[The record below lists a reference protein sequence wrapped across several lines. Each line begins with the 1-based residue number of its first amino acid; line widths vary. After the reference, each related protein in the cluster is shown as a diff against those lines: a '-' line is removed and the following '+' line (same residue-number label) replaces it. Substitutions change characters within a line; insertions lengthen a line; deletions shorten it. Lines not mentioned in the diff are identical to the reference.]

1 MYISYM
7 PELKKL
13 EKKLDYKFKDSDK
26 LKQALVHRSYIN
38 EHPDFVL
45 GHNERLEFLG
55 DAVLELIVT
64 KYLFNEYPEKPEG
77 VLTNWRA
84 SLVNSKMLYQVASE
98 LALDNY
104 LYLSKGEAKE
114 GNSKSRQFIMADA
127 VEAII
132 GAMYLDQGIGGAELF
147 VNEYIVSKL
156 HHIISN
162 ELYLDPKSRLQE
174 LAQEKE
180 SITPHYNLLKEK
192 GPDHE
197 KIFSIGVYFED
208 KMIAKGE
215 GSSKHEA
222 EVDAAKKALK
232 IKKW

>member
-1 MYISYM
+1 M
-7 PELKKL
+7 PDLKKL
-13 EKKLDYKFKDSDK
+13 EKKLNFKFKDSDK

-38 EHPDFVL
+38 EHPNFTL

-55 DAVLELIVT
+55 DAVLELIIT
-64 KYLFNEYPEKPEG
+64 KYLFNNYPEKPEG

-98 LALDNY
+98 LELDNY
-104 LYLSKGEAKE
+104 LYLSKGEAKD
-114 GNSKSRQFIMADA
+114 GTTKSRQYIMANA
-127 VEAII
+127 VEGII
-132 GAMYLDQGIGGAELF
+132 GAMYLDQDIEKTEVF
-147 VNEYIVSKL
+147 VNEFIISKL
-156 HHIISN
+156 HHIITN

-174 LAQEKE
+174 LAQDKE
-180 SITPHYNLLKEK
+180 SITPHYDLLNEE

-197 KIFSIGVYFED
+197 KIFTIGVYFED
-208 KMIAKGE
+208 DLIAKGK

>member
-1 MYISYM
+1 MLD
-7 PELKKL
+7 LKKL
-13 EKKLDYKFKDSDK
+13 EKKLDFKFKNLDK

-38 EHPDFVL
+38 EHPDFTL

-55 DAVLELIVT
+55 DAVLELIIT
-64 KYLFNEYPEKPEG
+64 KYLFNHYPEKPEG

-98 LALDNY
+98 LKLNNY

-114 GNSKSRQFIMADA
+114 GTSKSRQYIMADA

-132 GAMYLDQGIGGAELF
+132 GAMYLDQGIDKVEAF

-156 HHIISN
+156 HHIITN

-174 LAQEKE
+174 LAQDKE
-180 SITPHYNLLKEK
+180 SITPYYDLLKEE

-197 KIFSIGVYFED
+197 KIFSIGVYFD
-208 KMIAKGE
+208 NKLIAKGK

-222 EVDAAKKALK
+222 EVNAAKKALK

>member
-1 MYISYM
+1 MLDI
-7 PELKKL
+7 KKL
-13 EKKLDYKFKDSDK
+13 QKKLGFEFKDSNK

-38 EHPDFVL
+38 EHPDFLL

-55 DAVLELIVT
+55 DAVLELITT
-64 KYLFNEYPEKPEG
+64 KYLFNHYPEKPEG

-84 SLVNSKMLYQVASE
+84 SLVNSKMLYQVALE
-98 LALDNY
+98 LKLDNY

-114 GNSKSRQFIMADA
+114 GTSKSRQYIMADA

-132 GAMYLDQGIGGAELF
+132 GAMYLDQGIDKTEVF
-147 VNEYIVSKL
+147 VNEFIVSKL
-156 HHIISN
+156 HHIITN

-174 LAQEKE
+174 LAQDKE
-180 SITPHYNLLKEK
+180 SITPHYDLLKEE

-197 KIFSIGVYFED
+197 KIFTIGVYFEED
-208 KMIAKGE
+208 LVAKGK

-222 EVDAAKKALK
+222 EVNAAKKALK

>member
-1 MYISYM
+1 M
-7 PELKKL
+7 PDLKKL
-13 EKKLDYKFKDSDK
+13 EEKLDFKFKDSDK

-38 EHPDFVL
+38 EHPSFKL

-55 DAVLELIVT
+55 DAVLELIIT
-64 KYLFNEYPEKPEG
+64 KYLFNNYPEKPEG
-77 VLTNWRA
+77 ILTNWRA

-98 LALDNY
+98 LSLDKY

-114 GNSKSRQFIMADA
+114 GSSKSRQFIMADA

-132 GAMYLDQGIGGAELF
+132 GSMYLDQGIKSAEDF
-147 VNEYIVSKL
+147 VNTYIVSKL

-174 LAQEKE
+174 TAQDKE
-180 SITPHYNLLKEK
+180 GVTPHYELLKEE

-197 KIFSIGVYFED
+197 KLFTIGVYFD
-208 KMIAKGE
+208 NKLIAQGQ

-222 EVDAAKKALK
+222 EVDAAKKALNT
-232 IKKW
+232 KKW

>member
-1 MYISYM
+1 M
-7 PELKKL
+7 PDLKKL
-13 EKKLDYKFKDSDK
+13 EKKLDFKFKDSDK

-38 EHPDFVL
+38 EHPDFSL

-55 DAVLELIVT
+55 DAVLELIIT
-64 KYLFNEYPEKPEG
+64 KYLFSHYPDKPEG

-98 LALDNY
+98 LKLDNY
-104 LYLSKGEAKE
+104 LYLSKGEAKDA
-114 GNSKSRQFIMADA
+114 NSKSRQFIMADA

-132 GAMYLDQGIGGAELF
+132 GSMYLDQGIDKAELF

-156 HHIISN
+156 HHIITH

-180 SITPHYNLLKEK
+180 NITPHYDLLNEV

-197 KIFSIGVYFED
+197 KTFTIGVYFED
-208 KMIAKGE
+208 KLIAKGS

-222 EVDAAKKALK
+222 EVVAAEKALK

>member
-1 MYISYM
+1 M
-7 PELKKL
+7 PDLKKL
-13 EKKLDYKFKDSDK
+13 EKKLDFKFKDTDR

-38 EHPDFVL
+38 EHPDFSL

-55 DAVLELIVT
+55 DAVLELIIT
-64 KYLFNEYPEKPEG
+64 KYLFNHYPEKPEG

-98 LALDNY
+98 LELNKH
-104 LYLSKGEAKE
+104 LYLSKGEAKDA
-114 GNSKSRQFIMADA
+114 NSKSRQFIMADA

-132 GAMYLDQGIGGAELF
+132 GSMYLDQGIDKAELF

-156 HHIISN
+156 HHIITH

-180 SITPHYNLLKEK
+180 SITPHYDLLKEE

-197 KIFSIGVYFED
+197 KTFTIGVYFED
-208 KMIAKGE
+208 KLIAKGK

-222 EVDAAKKALK
+222 EVSAAEKALK

>member
-1 MYISYM
+1 MLD
-7 PELKKL
+7 LKKL
-13 EKKLDYKFKDSDK
+13 EKKLNFKFKNPDK
-26 LKQALVHRSYIN
+26 LKQALVHCSYIN
-38 EHPDFVL
+38 EHPDFTL

-55 DAVLELIVT
+55 DAVLELIIT
-64 KYLFNEYPEKPEG
+64 KYLFNHYPEKPEG

-98 LALDNY
+98 LELDNY

-114 GNSKSRQFIMADA
+114 GTSKSRQYIMADA
-127 VEAII
+127 VEGII
-132 GAMYLDQGIGGAELF
+132 GAMYLDQGIGKTELF

-156 HHIISN
+156 HNIITN

-174 LAQEKE
+174 LAQDKE
-180 SITPHYNLLKEK
+180 SVTPHYDLLKEE

-197 KIFSIGVYFED
+197 KIFSIGVYFGE
-208 KMIAKGE
+208 KLIAQGS
-215 GSSKHEA
+215 GSSKQEA